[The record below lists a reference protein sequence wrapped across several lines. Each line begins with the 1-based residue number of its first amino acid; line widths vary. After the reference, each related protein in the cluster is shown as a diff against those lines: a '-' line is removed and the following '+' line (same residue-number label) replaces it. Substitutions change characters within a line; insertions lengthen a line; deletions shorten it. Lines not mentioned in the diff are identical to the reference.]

1 MVLVAMKTLEQP
13 VEHGVAGS
21 AAVEDAVEPGAQD
34 LSLLGARRELVFLE
48 RTIEPPDHPLGD
60 FDGVSLLVIGGNEL
74 VNQPFGVNPAQ
85 GVHAETK
92 LAGVVG
98 DDDRVL
104 QQSLMMDRAPQ
115 R

>member
-34 LSLLGARRELVFLE
+34 LSLFGAGRELVFLE

-60 FDGVSLLVIGGNEL
+60 FDGVSLLVVGGNDPRVKPE
-74 VNQPFGVNPAQ
+74 GVRREPST
-85 GVHAETK
+85 GRTRRDETGRRRRK
-92 LAGVVG
+92 
-98 DDDRVL
+98 R
-104 QQSLMMDRAPQ
+104 
-115 R
+115 